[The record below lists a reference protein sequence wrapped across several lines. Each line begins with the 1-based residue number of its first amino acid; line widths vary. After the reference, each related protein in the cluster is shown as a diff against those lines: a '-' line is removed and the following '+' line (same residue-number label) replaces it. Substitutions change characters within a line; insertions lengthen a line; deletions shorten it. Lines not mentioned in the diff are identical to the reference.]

1 MEKKRWKMQEK
12 RKCNENERK
21 PFLSFK
27 MEQVSFLRLSS
38 KESQLSY
45 TIQWRKIC
53 LNSNFI
59 IPNIDALIHIL
70 Q

>member
-1 MEKKRWKMQEK
+1 MKKKRTTE
-12 RKCNENERK
+12 CNENERK

-27 MEQVSFLRLSS
+27 TEQVSFLRLSS

-45 TIQWRKIC
+45 TIQWKKIW